1 VDKYKDVNSQPILIS
16 PRLLLPE
23 AGLSRIKLFTKKLI
37 DGQLFNEISEKAPPD
52 AIPSFRQKQ
61 ESSIFKAFLGSRFRG
76 SDRKDGFS

>member
-37 DGQLFNEISEKAPPD
+37 DGQGNQLLTKILKYH
-52 AIPSFRQKQ
+52 
-61 ESSIFKAFLGSRFRG
+61 IFKI
-76 SDRKDGFS
+76 